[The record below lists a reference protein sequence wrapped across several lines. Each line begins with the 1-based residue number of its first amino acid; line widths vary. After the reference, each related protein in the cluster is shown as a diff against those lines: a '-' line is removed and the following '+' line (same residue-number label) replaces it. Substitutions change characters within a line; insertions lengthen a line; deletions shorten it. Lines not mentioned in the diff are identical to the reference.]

1 MFAAAAL
8 LPTDFEEAGR
18 AGRKGEAATVARR
31 LLGQFIY
38 ADLKALK
45 RLSCAASLLNY
56 ELAAHFCN
64 RDIAS
69 LHVQFGAACG
79 VVALRATCLCL
90 AMSARRSPASFH
102 SRHVVNRKGVD
113 VHLFF
118 YLRPFLR
125 RFRRQVKFLRVVC
138 F

>member
-56 ELAAHFCN
+56 EWAAHFCN
-64 RDIAS
+64 HDIAS

-79 VVALRATCLCL
+79 VVALRATWFVSRDVGP
-90 AMSARRSPASFH
+90 APASFIP
-102 SRHVVNRKGVD
+102 D
-113 VHLFF
+113 TL
-118 YLRPFLR
+118 
-125 RFRRQVKFLRVVC
+125 
-138 F
+138 

>member
-1 MFAAAAL
+1 VFAAAAL

-56 ELAAHFCN
+56 EWAAHFYN

-79 VVALRATCLCL
+79 VVALRAACLCL
-90 AMSARRSPASFH
+90 ANVGPALSCLLH